1 MESSRYPAPFFWIP
15 VCITILS
22 AVGLLRFHEENRI
35 WYLYSP
41 SGADSHY
48 EHAVAN
54 EFFNDRGGKFWL
66 EVGYLS
72 NFFTDRTSKG
82 G

>member
-1 MESSRYPAPFFWIP
+1 MISSNNHSHGKIYHFRHPAPFFWIP
-15 VCITILS
+15 VCLTVFS
-22 AVGLLRFHEENRI
+22 AIGLLRFYEENRI

-66 EVGYLS
+66 E
-72 NFFTDRTSKG
+72 
-82 G
+82 